1 MIQDQKL
8 RSELIKALRWE
19 DAHVSFKTATAGLTL
34 EKLGDTTHR
43 LPYSIWQLAEHIRIA
58 QQDIVEF
65 SLGKNYK
72 DLQWP
77 DDYWP
82 ASASPDAIEH
92 WEQTLQAVHSDRQ
105 RMVDLVRDSP
115 DLFAPLPHG
124 SGQHLFREAMLIIDH
139 EAYHTG
145 QIILIRKII
154 GDWKA

>member
-1 MIQDQKL
+1 MEDQKL
-8 RSELIKALRWE
+8 RKELIKALQWE
-19 DAHVSFKTATAGLTL
+19 DAHVSFGTATEGLTL
-34 EKLGDTTHR
+34 EKLGNTAHQ

-58 QQDIVEF
+58 QHDIVEF
-65 SLGKNYK
+65 SLGKDYK
-72 DLQWP
+72 HLQWP

-82 ASASPDAIEH
+82 ASASPASMEVWDHTTLAIRN
-92 WEQTLQAVHSDRQ
+92 DRQ
-105 RMVDLVRDSP
+105 RMIDCIRDSSH

-154 GDWKA
+154 GDW